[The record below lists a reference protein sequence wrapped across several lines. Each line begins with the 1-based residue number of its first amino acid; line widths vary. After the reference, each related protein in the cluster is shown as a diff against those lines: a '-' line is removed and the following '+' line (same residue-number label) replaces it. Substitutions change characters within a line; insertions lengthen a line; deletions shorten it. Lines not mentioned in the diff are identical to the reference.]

1 MNYFMMGG
9 PLFMSILTILL
20 IGVVYSALQRKPIL
34 KEFGLAAIAFGFLGQ
49 LIGL

>member
-20 IGVVYSALQRKPIL
+20 IGVVYAALQRKPIL
-34 KEFGLAAIAFGFLGQ
+34 YSRSLAWLQ
-49 LIGL
+49 